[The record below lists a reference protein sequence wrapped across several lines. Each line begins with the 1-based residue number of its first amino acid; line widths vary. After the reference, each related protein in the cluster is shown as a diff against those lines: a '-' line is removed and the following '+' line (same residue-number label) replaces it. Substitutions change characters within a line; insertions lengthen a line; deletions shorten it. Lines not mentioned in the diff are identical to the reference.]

1 MLPYITIEGNLVD
14 EPEVR
19 FTPTGKQLAE
29 FRVAASRSKRNER
42 GEWVDDK
49 ELFIK
54 VTVWDQL
61 AENVAES
68 LNKGDSVLVT
78 GYLYQ
83 DSWEDAQGQRR
94 TAVRIEGK
102 NVGASLMRATARPQR
117 VQRQPAQAQQARD
130 PWAADPNA
138 RNAPAAAPAVDP
150 WAGQPENPPF

>member
-1 MLPYITIEGNLVD
+1 
-14 EPEVR
+14 
-19 FTPTGKQLAE
+19 
-29 FRVAASRSKRNER
+29 
-42 GEWVDDK
+42 VDDK

-68 LNKGDSVLVT
+68 LNKGDAVIVT

-94 TAVRIEGK
+94 TAVQMEGK

-117 VQRQPAQAQQARD
+117 VQRQPAQAQQPQAAPAAD

-138 RNAPAAAPAVDP
+138 RARPATDP
-150 WAGQPENPPF
+150 WAAAQPENPPF